1 MKADRPVLSS
11 LAGSADA
18 ESDSGAALY
27 GASLNPAR
35 FDPISGSLR
44 SLIDGCDLGVIQ
56 NRHLRAEL
64 AGWGDRTQEQV
75 VTSITVDTMRS
86 TLTQFVIPD
95 AAAAPAKALEL
106 DRGLLQVTYDEQNAL
121 PGPLREINS
130 MLEHEIG
137 K

>member
-1 MKADRPVLSS
+1 
-11 LAGSADA
+11 
-18 ESDSGAALY
+18 
-27 GASLNPAR
+27 
-35 FDPISGSLR
+35 
-44 SLIDGCDLGVIQ
+44 
-56 NRHLRAEL
+56 
-64 AGWGDRTQEQV
+64 
-75 VTSITVDTMRS
+75 MRS

-121 PGPLREINS
+121 LGPLREINS